1 MQDRNR
7 ECLAVMMWRM
17 TTACGLF
24 GGDLA
29 AGVAAVAS
37 KPES

>member
-1 MQDRNR
+1 MQSRNR

-24 GGDLA
+24 GGGS
-29 AGVAAVAS
+29 AGVAAVVS
-37 KPES
+37 RLGS

>member
-1 MQDRNR
+1 MQSRNR

-24 GGDLA
+24 GGNSA
-29 AGVAAVAS
+29 AGAAAVAS
-37 KPES
+37 RLES